1 MIDGKLQ
8 EHTRV
13 IGSDRVLLR
22 RYLLVD
28 RYSSGRSTDIK
39 VDKPFMATPRAAAW
53 PQGLQSL
60 LDSILTWTRRK
71 IGNSLILERL

>member
-1 MIDGKLQ
+1 MKIGGESHKHTKGIRFCCVDTSSLID
-8 EHTRV
+8 
-13 IGSDRVLLR
+13 
-22 RYLLVD
+22 
-28 RYSSGRSTDIK
+28 SGRVTDTK
-39 VDKPFMATPRAAAW
+39 LDQPFMATSRAAAW